1 MTIPPPTTIIQRT
14 MVMRPTTSKL
24 MTLPTLLLPP
34 MWIMGITSFLDI
46 IMGTTIMVTTDIMV
60 IMATM
65 GTMDTMDIT
74 AAGSQACYKK
84 AAKRLEISTIL
95 KNVFI
100 NLRQK
105 Q

>member
-46 IMGTTIMVTTDIMV
+46 IMGTTIMVTTV

-74 AAGSQACYKK
+74 AAGSQACYQK
-84 AAKRLEISTIL
+84 AAKRLEIATIL